1 MLGLYGG
8 DDARVTN
15 TVPPTQE
22 EMKRLGKRYDVKIY
36 EGAGHAFLRQQ
47 NGMNGANLKAA
58 TDGWATTVAF
68 LKETLAGK
76 TK

>member
-1 MLGLYGG
+1 
-8 DDARVTN
+8 
-15 TVPPTQE
+15 
-22 EMKRLGKRYDVKIY
+22 MKRLAKRYDVKIY
-36 EGAGHAFLRQQ
+36 DGAGHAFLRQQ